1 MAQTEAQ
8 QKAIKKYQ
16 AKLQRIYVW
25 LSPEQKE
32 RIVAH
37 TQKKGESINAFVQ
50 RAIMETIDRE
60 NEEK

>member
-16 AKLQRIYVW
+16 AKLQRIYIW
-25 LSPEQKE
+25 LLPEQKD
-32 RIVAH
+32 RIIAH

-50 RAIMETIDRE
+50 RAIVETLDRE
-60 NEEK
+60 NEEQ

>member
-32 RIVAH
+32 RIVAQTH
-37 TQKKGESINAFVQ
+37 KKGESINACVQ

-60 NEEK
+60 NEE